1 MGFAGFLEVL
11 PDSSEL
17 SQIKQSWSG
26 RQSLVGWFS
35 VKSIEDNLKQNT
47 ASTEVFPFSAG
58 MLTFMMVARRSLIT
72 AVSPWRAAAAQGSAL
87 FLRLRP
93 RLVP

>member
-1 MGFAGFLEVL
+1 MELLEFAIHFQMGFAGFLEVL

-58 MLTFMMVARRSLIT
+58 MLTLLKWIRNF
-72 AVSPWRAAAAQGSAL
+72 
-87 FLRLRP
+87 FL
-93 RLVP
+93 LVKSTNNFKH